1 MSAVRVVDTLRYYI
15 YISIKTSVKGGRPE
29 ICSTMIVFPVEA
41 SKNTV
46 WKMLTSHH
54 KINKQSKNRRN
65 SKRLAKI
72 MFRSDLRQKE
82 NNYKKMD

>member
-29 ICSTMIVFPVEA
+29 IFSTMIAFPVEA
-41 SKNTV
+41 TKNTV

-54 KINKQSKNRRN
+54 KINKQSKSRR
-65 SKRLAKI
+65 KVAFFKWPFKI
-72 MFRSDLRQKE
+72 GVQKTG
-82 NNYKKMD
+82 